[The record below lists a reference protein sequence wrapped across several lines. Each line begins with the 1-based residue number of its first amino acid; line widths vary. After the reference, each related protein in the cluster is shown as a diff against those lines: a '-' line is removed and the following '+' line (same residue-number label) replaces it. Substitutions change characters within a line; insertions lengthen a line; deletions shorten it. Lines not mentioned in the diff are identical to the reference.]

1 MARTREEFLE
11 AELAIAIGVAL
22 TQLTL
27 RPLLHLLVCA
37 FRTPDV
43 QLQIAEQVDEF

>member
-1 MARTREEFLE
+1 MVGTREEFLE
-11 AELAIAIGVAL
+11 GELAIAVGVAL

-27 RPLLHLLVCA
+27 RPLLHLFVCA
-37 FRTPDV
+37 FSTPDM